1 MPKNKIDPATI
12 LNNDWVD
19 YTISIRSDE
28 VELSSLLRDKK
39 FKEAQLKNMEML
51 VNLGKLE
58 LWLLKKLDNEN

>member
-28 VELSSLLRDKK
+28 VELSSLLCDKK